1 VAPSATVLLTI
12 DGASTAEAIVAS
24 GWAVMVTA
32 ATVLATVTAARGGG
46 WAGLVVA
53 LPCCALAA
61 AASLAC
67 AYFLPL
73 RTAEAALVTGLLAPA
88 AATLMAWRLRKRFE
102 ARARLRRKA

>member
-1 VAPSATVLLTI
+1 LAAVLLTI
-12 DGASTAEAIVAS
+12 DGASPVGTIVAA
-24 GWAVMVTA
+24 GWTIGVTT
-32 ATVLATVTAARGGG
+32 ATVLAALTAACGGG

-53 LPCCALAA
+53 LPCCALAI

-88 AATLMAWRLRKRFE
+88 TATLMAWRLRKLLE
-102 ARARLRRKA
+102 ARKRLRRT